1 MGIKDEVAYL
11 IRQSVVDMENDK
23 DTSDINADKINSL
36 YLNTIKAERTKKA
49 KKLFGEF
56 ANLNII

>member
-36 YLNTIKAERTKKA
+36 YLNTIKAERIKKA